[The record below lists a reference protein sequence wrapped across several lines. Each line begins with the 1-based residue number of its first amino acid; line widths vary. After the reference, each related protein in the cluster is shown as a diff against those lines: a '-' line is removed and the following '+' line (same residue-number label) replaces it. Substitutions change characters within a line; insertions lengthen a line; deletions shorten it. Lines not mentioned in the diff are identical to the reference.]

1 MSQRADFLV
10 ELGTE
15 ELPPKALPTLEA
27 ALRDGLLSRI
37 DAAGLEHGAVQSFST
52 PRRLAVRIQDLA
64 LQARDQQV
72 QRRGPPVSAAI
83 DASGQTTR
91 AGQAFAHSCGV
102 AFAQLGREK
111 DPKGNDCLSF
121 AGIKPGSAARELLPL
136 LVAEALD
143 ALPIPKR
150 MRWGAGEAQ
159 FVRPVHWLV
168 MLHGQQVMPATV
180 LAATSGNE
188 SRGHRVHS
196 SGTLRISSPAS
207 YESTLEDSGKVIAD
221 FATRRARIRAGVA
234 AIATGLGGTA
244 LVSDALLDE
253 VTALVEWPVPLA
265 GRFEDRFLAL
275 PRELLISVLQD
286 HQRYFPVAGADG
298 RLLPWFITVSNIE
311 SAAPAVVRAG
321 NERVVRPRL
330 ADAAFFWEQ
339 DRKAPLAARLPQLD
353 AVTFQL
359 QLGSIG
365 DKVRR
370 VQHLAREIATR
381 IDGNETLAARAAQL
395 AKCDLVTH
403 LVGEFPEL
411 QGVMGRY
418 LAQADGEPDEV
429 CIAIDE
435 HYQPRGV
442 GDTVPA
448 TPSGLAVAIAD
459 KLDTLTGVFAIGQ
472 KPSGTKD
479 PFALRRAAIGI
490 GRMIYERRLPLDL
503 IDLIDEALRTH
514 TVFEAPVAAGSK
526 PLPAREVVAAQ
537 VYDYMMERQRN
548 AWLEPPDGGP
558 PIPGI
563 TPEACDAVLATR
575 PRSPLDFDSRVRA
588 LLTFLALPEA
598 AALIAANKRIA
609 NLLKKSASAETASAQ
624 VNPMLI
630 KSDAERDLYQSVLS
644 AEHSVPGHIA
654 VGAYA
659 QALSELAWLRQPV
672 DAFFDQVMVMDPDPA
687 LRANRLALL
696 TQLRG
701 LFSGI
706 ADLSRLPGGL
716 D

>member
-1 MSQRADFLV
+1 MSDSADFLV

-15 ELPPKALPTLEA
+15 ELPPKALRTLEEA
-27 ALRDGLLSRI
+27 FREGLLARV
-37 DAAGLEHGAVQSFST
+37 DAAGLGHGAVQSFAT
-52 PRRLAVRIQDLA
+52 PRRLAVRVKRLA
-64 LQARDQQV
+64 FKANDQQL
-72 QRRGPPVSAAI
+72 QRRGPPVNAAI
-83 DASGQTTR
+83 DASGQPTR
-91 AGQAFAHSCGV
+91 AGQAFAQSCGV
-102 AFAQLGREK
+102 AFADLGREQ
-111 DPKGNDCLSF
+111 DPKGSQYLSF
-121 AGIKPGSAARELLPL
+121 TGVKAGAAASALLPQ
-136 LVAEALD
+136 LVTEALD

-168 MLHGQQVMPATV
+168 LMHGTEVIPATV

-188 SRGHRVHS
+188 TRGHRVHS
-196 SGTLRISSPAS
+196 AKALRIASASS
-207 YESTLEDSGKVIAD
+207 YESILEKRGRVIAD
-221 FATRRARIRAGVA
+221 FATRRELIRARVES
-234 AIATGLGGTA
+234 IAHELGGTA
-244 LVSDALLDE
+244 LMSDALLDE

-265 GRFEDRFLAL
+265 GRFEDRFLTL

-286 HQRYFPVAGADG
+286 HQRYFPVANAEG

-311 SAAPAVVRAG
+311 SADPAVVRAG

-339 DRKAPLAARLPQLD
+339 DRKSPLAARLPQLD

-370 VQHLAREIATR
+370 IGHLAREIATR
-381 IDGNETLAARAAQL
+381 IDGNETIAARAAQL
-395 AKCDLVTH
+395 AKCDLLTN

-418 LAQADGEPDEV
+418 LAQADEPDEV
-429 CIAIDE
+429 CKAIEE
-435 HYQPRGV
+435 HYQPRGA
-442 GDTVPA
+442 GDAVPTTA
-448 TPSGLAVAIAD
+448 SGLAVSIAD

-490 GRMIYERRLPLDL
+490 GRMIYEKRLPLDL
-503 IDLIDEALRTH
+503 VDLIDESLRTH
-514 TVFEAPVAAGSK
+514 TIFEAPLAAGGK
-526 PLPAREVVAAQ
+526 PLPARAVIAEQ

-575 PRSPLDFDSRVRA
+575 PRSPLAFDAQLRA

-598 AALIAANKRIA
+598 ASLIAANKRIA
-609 NLLKKSASAETASAQ
+609 NLLKKSASAETAAGQ
-624 VNPMLI
+624 VDPMLV
-630 KSDAERDLYQSVLS
+630 KSDVERDLYQSVLA

-659 QALSELAWLRQPV
+659 QALSELAWLRKPV

-696 TQLRG
+696 TQLRA
-701 LFSGI
+701 LFTGI
-706 ADLSRLPGGL
+706 ADLSRLPG
-716 D
+716 